1 MSTTGTTTVTTTTT
15 TAGSS
20 PSGDEAPGDD
30 AAGNEPPGGAIGGAT
45 GAAPG
50 GAAGEAAGEAT
61 GDLRDRYQRVRGFT
75 EALAEPLSP
84 EDQTVQTM
92 PDVSPTKW
100 HRAHTTWFFET
111 FVLDR
116 HAPSYEVVDPAY
128 GFLFN
133 SYYEAVG
140 PRHARPERGLLSRPG
155 VAEIAQYRA
164 RVDEAMD
171 RLLAGDGDM
180 PPDVA
185 ALVDLGL
192 HHEQQHQELL
202 LMDIKHVLAAN
213 PLRPA
218 YRGVERPS
226 DAGAGADPGAGDGL
240 DGAPVWIGHPGGTV
254 AVGHDRDGFCFDSE
268 TPRHDVLL
276 RPFAIRSSLVTAGD
290 WLAFITDGGYRE
302 PGLWMSDG
310 WATRQAQGWEAPEY
324 WTHTAADGWSIQT
337 LAGPRPVDPN
347 EPVCHVSWYEADA
360 FARWAGCRLPSEAE
374 WEAVALTRA
383 GSPGIDDRALRD
395 GTGLHPVPA
404 GAGDEQWFGAVWQ
417 WTASPYGPYPGFRPA
432 AGAVGEYNGK
442 FMVNQQV
449 LRGGA
454 CITPAGHTRPTY
466 RNFFPPAARWPFCGL
481 RLAVDR

>member
-1 MSTTGTTTVTTTTT
+1 MPMTGTTTATTL
-15 TAGSS
+15 
-20 PSGDEAPGDD
+20 GDEDP
-30 AAGNEPPGGAIGGAT
+30 
-45 GAAPG
+45 
-50 GAAGEAAGEAT
+50 
-61 GDLRDRYQRVRGFT
+61 DLRSRYHGVRAFT
-75 EALAEPLSP
+75 EGLAQPLSP

-116 HAPSYEVVDPAY
+116 YQRDYAPFDPAY
-128 GFLFN
+128 AFLFN

-155 VAEIAQYRA
+155 IAEIGRYRGA
-164 RVDEAMD
+164 VDEAMD
-171 RLLAGDGDM
+171 RLLIAGGNGL
-180 PPDVA
+180 PPRVPE
-185 ALVDLGL
+185 LVELGL

-202 LMDIKHVLAAN
+202 LMDIKHVLSVN

-218 YRGVERPS
+218 YRGFERAPAV
-226 DAGAGADPGAGDGL
+226 DAGPEGGPT
-240 DGAPVWIGHPGGTV
+240 WIEHPGGV
-254 AVGHDRDGFCFDSE
+254 VSVGHAGEGFCFDNE

-276 RPFAIRSSLVTAGD
+276 SAFAIRSSLVTAGD
-290 WLAFITDGGYRE
+290 WLAFVTDGGYRE

-310 WATRQAQGWEAPEY
+310 WATVQAHGWEAPEY
-324 WTHTAADGWSIQT
+324 WTWAGDGWLVQT
-337 LAGPRPVDPN
+337 LAGPRPVDPD

-360 FARWAGCRLPSEAE
+360 FARWSGCRLPTEAE
-374 WEAVALTRA
+374 WEVVAVTRGQPPASTAGGVPGAPGLDSAGLA
-383 GSPGIDDRALRD
+383 GS
-395 GTGLHPVPA
+395 GLHPAPA
-404 GAGDEQWFGAVWQ
+404 EPGDEQWFGAVWQ
-417 WTASPYGPYPGFRPA
+417 WTASPYGPYPGFQPA

-454 CITPAGHTRPTY
+454 CVTPAGHSRPSY

-481 RLAVDR
+481 RLAADR